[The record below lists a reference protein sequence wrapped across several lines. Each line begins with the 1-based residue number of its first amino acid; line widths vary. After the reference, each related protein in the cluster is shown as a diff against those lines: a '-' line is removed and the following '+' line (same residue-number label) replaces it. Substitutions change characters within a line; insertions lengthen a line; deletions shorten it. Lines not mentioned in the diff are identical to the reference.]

1 MSAPRGYAADH
12 PRIELLRMKG
22 IFAGKTFAPASWLST
37 RKALQRIRQT
47 VKDVSPLADWLRVY
61 VGARH

>member
-22 IFAGKTFAPASWLST
+22 IFAGKTFVLAAWMST
-37 RKALQRIRQT
+37 RKTLERVRQ
-47 VKDVSPLADWLRVY
+47 VVNDVSPLADWLRIH